1 MPYVFEKY
9 VAGDVYLALD
19 WTSKLPSG
27 VTLQSVAASAI
38 RTDTGADATS
48 IVLGSTSPPVNGAK
62 ASVNVRAGTAGI
74 EYKITLT
81 STLSDG
87 SVWPNYWYMR
97 VV

>member
-1 MPYVFEKY
+1 MSYVFEKY
-9 VAGDVYLALD
+9 VSGDVYLALD
-19 WTSKLPSG
+19 WTNKLPSG
-27 VTLQSVAASAI
+27 ATLQSVTASAI
-38 RTDTGADATS
+38 RTDTSADATAT
-48 IVLGSTSPPVNGAK
+48 VLGSTSPPVNGAK
-62 ASVNVRAGTAGI
+62 ASVNVKAGTAGL